1 MTAVPANCALYTTC
15 IASEF
20 VKQLFDCNVAGNAQ
34 SISPPLTIDVPTM
47 LACQHLA
54 RVLADAY
61 SNPIQLDLDMI
72 RYNEALHKRSTGMVA
87 THEDSLLEK
96 FPHGPERLL
105 EKPSVILD
113 SAGRIILWYLP
124 DAISPWIQAEMEDAT
139 IGMGSLLMKSMTS
152 GLDTQWRTFPGS
164 FHVSDRHQLTPGC
177 INLAPCWFMQGWEPH
192 GLPPANGFTPEVSAA
207 LKGKGGPEIIISMQ
221 RAALLASAALRVM
234 HPKLYWASVA
244 THIKLARW
252 AVERGLSD
260 MSTCLQFWASVFNC
274 AAVICNRQCPL
285 HRDPS
290 STPKGFDVM
299 SSVGHYCNGLMTLSN
314 LGIRLQYNSGAM
326 VGCSGH
332 FVRHGV
338 TYTGNR
344 IVWAWFIRDSLQNF
358 VGTPRPSYATY
369 MGVD

>member
-1 MTAVPANCALYTTC
+1 
-15 IASEF
+15 
-20 VKQLFDCNVAGNAQ
+20 
-34 SISPPLTIDVPTM
+34 
-47 LACQHLA
+47 
-54 RVLADAY
+54 
-61 SNPIQLDLDMI
+61 
-72 RYNEALHKRSTGMVA
+72 
-87 THEDSLLEK
+87 
-96 FPHGPERLL
+96 L
-105 EKPSVILD
+105 EKPLVILD
-113 SAGRIILWYLP
+113 SAGHIILWYLP

-152 GLDTQWRTFPGS
+152 GLDTQWRTFPGN
-164 FHVSDRHQLTPGC
+164 FHASDRCQLTPGC
-177 INLAPCWFMQGWEPH
+177 INLAPCWFMQGR
-192 GLPPANGFTPEVSAA
+192 EVSLLLHQIANA
-207 LKGKGGPEIIISMQ
+207 YIIISMQ
-221 RAALLASAALRVM
+221 CAALLASAALRVM

-338 TYTGNR
+338 
-344 IVWAWFIRDSLQNF
+344 
-358 VGTPRPSYATY
+358 
-369 MGVD
+369 